1 MNGNKTDLT
10 ADLELA
16 LVTLEAIFRGAA
28 QLANACRAADKATE
42 AAQAVHYLEMTAALM
57 HHTERMVETTTQRDI
72 AEQGAAI
79 LSLLAEAAARL
90 ACGKL
95 C

>member
-1 MNGNKTDLT
+1 MNEKSKYTG
-10 ADLELA
+10 ADAEFA
-16 LVTLEAIFRGAA
+16 IMTLETIFRGAA
-28 QLANACRAADKATE
+28 QLTQALRSQDRTSALAATT
-42 AAQAVHYLEMTAALM
+42 HYLEMTAALM
-57 HHTERMVETTTQRDI
+57 HHTKRMVETTTQRDI